1 MSMAASNYVVYIPD
15 RSEPF
20 NGFPRSM
27 AVEEVRASL
36 VATGHT
42 ALETA
47 EVTVSADGNT
57 LRFKRVSGGTKGS
70 N

>member
-1 MSMAASNYVVYIPD
+1 MAVPNNYVVYVPD

-20 NGFPRSM
+20 TGFPRSM

-42 ALETA
+42 ALENA
-47 EVTVSADGNT
+47 DVNVSNDGAT
-57 LRFKRVSGGTKGS
+57 LRFKRVTGGTKGL
-70 N
+70 